1 MIPKIIIKPAY
12 FLDPVFIGY
21 VKSNPRNK
29 DWEPPTDKEVLGK
42 IDAYRKEWG
51 KHESKILEGLF
62 KVSCLS
68 FYDNVIDV
76 YIVSACK
83 SPFSD
88 PIVIPATYTPETF
101 VDVLTHELIHRLL
114 TRNREG
120 IDFENLL
127 SQVFIEEDNKVKVH
141 IFVHAVHQALYLDV
155 FNDKIRLEKD
165 IERSAHM
172 TSYQKSW
179 DLVDKT
185 GYTNVL
191 SILKEKL
198 KARY

>member
-51 KHESKILEGLF
+51 KHESKILGGLS

-141 IFVHAVHQALYLDV
+141 IFV
-155 FNDKIRLEKD
+155 RLEKD